1 MRNEGHPVRGFL
13 QLGFMLV
20 ACGAVSALY
29 QPRPSAEFVLSV
41 CSAAMGVFIT
51 VGSLILVRLM
61 RPGE

>member
-1 MRNEGHPVRGFL
+1 
-13 QLGFMLV
+13 MLV